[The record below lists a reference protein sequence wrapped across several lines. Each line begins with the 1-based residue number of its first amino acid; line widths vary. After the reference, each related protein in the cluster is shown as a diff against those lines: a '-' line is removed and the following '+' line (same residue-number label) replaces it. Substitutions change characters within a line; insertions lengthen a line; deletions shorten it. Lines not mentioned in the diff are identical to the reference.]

1 MSGFVNKL
9 ANILMPIEE
18 IEEVEEV
25 AETAAVQNTVRGKKV
40 VNGNDLYGND
50 EYKSSFARPQL
61 TLHTN
66 KVPELNILVYVPES
80 FDKANVIADALKKN
94 EAVIVNYEKVDGDEQ
109 RRLCDFI
116 NGVCYVLNGAVKRIS
131 AEMVL
136 YVPENVDIAQEVC
149 AKTVRGFAK

>member
-9 ANILMPIEE
+9 ANIIMPLEE
-18 IEEVEEV
+18 IDEVE
-25 AETAAVQNTVRGKKV
+25 ETAAVQNTVCEKKV
-40 VNGNDLYGND
+40 VNGNELYGND
-50 EYKSSFARPQL
+50 EQKSSFIRPQL

-80 FDKANVIADALKKN
+80 FEKANVIADALKKD

-136 YVPENVDIAQEVC
+136 YVPENVDIAQEVS
-149 AKTVRGFAK
+149 AKTVRGFDKE